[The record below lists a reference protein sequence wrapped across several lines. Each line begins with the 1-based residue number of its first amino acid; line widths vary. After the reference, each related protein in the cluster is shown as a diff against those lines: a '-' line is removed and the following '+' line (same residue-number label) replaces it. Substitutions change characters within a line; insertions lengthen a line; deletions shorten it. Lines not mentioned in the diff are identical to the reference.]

1 MIVSLP
7 DNGVA
12 APISA
17 PGSVARESEGARQPA
32 AKTAVRDL
40 PARDA
45 SGGALQTLFN
55 VTLDCVRGRYD
66 R

>member
-7 DNGVA
+7 DNGVVAPGA
-12 APISA
+12 AP
-17 PGSVARESEGARQPA
+17 VVRESVEGARQPV
-32 AKTAVRDL
+32 AKQGAREL
-40 PARDA
+40 PARDQ